1 VEKVLHSFKHKYCI
15 GDKRMPITTLTNI
28 SVPTEGAG
36 SNSSLLMPK
45 LQYRFRVF
53 LDNFGTTGAADGTR
67 EISRQV
73 VDVTRP
79 NVSFEQMTIEA
90 YNSRT
95 YLAGKHTWDPI
106 TLTLREDAN
115 NNVQKIVGQQIQRQ
129 FDFYEQSSAVSSG
142 TYKFQTRIEILDGGN
157 GAQGANIIDRFHL
170 VGCYIESANYNTL
183 AYATNEPV
191 TTTLSIRYD
200 NAIQFGADEDFIGIG
215 SAVGRASNAS
225 IGGTT
230 VTG

>member
-1 VEKVLHSFKHKYCI
+1 
-15 GDKRMPITTLTNI
+15 MPITTLQNI

-45 LQYRFRVF
+45 LQYRFRVL
-53 LDNFGTTGAADGTR
+53 LDNFGTTGGPDGTR
-67 EISRQV
+67 EVSRQV

-95 YLAGKHTWDPI
+95 YLAGKHTWEPI

-115 NNVQKIVGQQIQRQ
+115 NNVQKVVGQQLQKQ
-129 FDFYEQSSAVSSG
+129 FDFFEQSSAVSSG
-142 TYKFQTRIEILDGGN
+142 SYKFQTRIEILDGGN
-157 GAQGANIIDRFHL
+157 GANGANVIDRFQL

-183 AYATNEPV
+183 AYATNEAV
-191 TTTLSIRYD
+191 TTTLAIRYD
-200 NAIQFGADEDFIGIG
+200 NAIQFGTSESFEGIG
-215 SAVGRASNAS
+215 EAVARATAAA

>member
-1 VEKVLHSFKHKYCI
+1 
-15 GDKRMPITTLTNI
+15 MPITTLQNI

-45 LQYRFRVF
+45 LQYRFRVL
-53 LDNFGTTGAADGTR
+53 LDSFGTTGGPDGTR

-79 NVSFEQMTIEA
+79 NISFEQMTIEA

-95 YLAGKHTWDPI
+95 YLAGKHTWEPI

-115 NNVQKIVGQQIQRQ
+115 NNVQKVVGQQLQKQ
-129 FDFYEQSSAVSSG
+129 FDFFEQSSAVSSG
-142 TYKFQTRIEILDGGN
+142 TYKFQTSIEILDGGN
-157 GAQGANIIDRFHL
+157 GANGANVIDKFQL
-170 VGCYIESANYNTL
+170 VGCYIESANYNSL
-183 AYATNEPV
+183 AYATNEAV
-191 TTTLSIRYD
+191 TTTLAIRYD
-200 NAIQFGADEDFIGIG
+200 NAIQFGADESFSGIG
-215 SAVGRASNAS
+215 EAVTRAVNSA